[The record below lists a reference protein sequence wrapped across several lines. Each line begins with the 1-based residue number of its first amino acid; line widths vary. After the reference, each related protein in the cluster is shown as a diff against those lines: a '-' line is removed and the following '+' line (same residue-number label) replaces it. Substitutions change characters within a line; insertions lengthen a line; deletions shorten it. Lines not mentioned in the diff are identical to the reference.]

1 MGKTWETACGLS
13 TSHVFFN
20 AHPETWGR
28 WTCFVMLRNMFQI
41 GDDPPTSIGHK
52 DSTRPSN
59 QQPKGQAALREDK
72 RMAWQ
77 VMRCQRGSIT
87 SHPKPTPSNAASS
100 HAEVQHDHTLHHS
113 GWYSPQRWQVE
124 TVEIT
129 SWSLGGLCW
138 MLGESLRHQNTGSPY
153 VLKRKWC
160 ELSSFPKWNL
170 GHVIRIRL
178 IHRFRCSWNS
188 LSIFIKGLIHKQSID
203 MFFSNKWIHRST
215 QEDPTAKVIQGW
227 TTPTMNLT
235 QWHATM
241 ACEGS
246 LVTSCLSPKWREVK
260 VFGWLNLL
268 ASQPTPPPLMPAPN
282 VNHWFALIRPYGYV

>member
-87 SHPKPTPSNAASS
+87 SHPNPTPSNAASS

-129 SWSLGGLCW
+129 SWSLGGQCQV
-138 MLGESLRHQNTGSPY
+138 LREDSDTKTLEVHTYGGGKIVWAQ
-153 VLKRKWC
+153 L
-160 ELSSFPKWNL
+160 LPKMKLRTSDRN
-170 GHVIRIRL
+170 
-178 IHRFRCSWNS
+178 
-188 LSIFIKGLIHKQSID
+188 SID
-203 MFFSNKWIHRST
+203 S
-215 QEDPTAKVIQGW
+215 
-227 TTPTMNLT
+227 
-235 QWHATM
+235 
-241 ACEGS
+241 
-246 LVTSCLSPKWREVK
+246 
-260 VFGWLNLL
+260 
-268 ASQPTPPPLMPAPN
+268 
-282 VNHWFALIRPYGYV
+282 